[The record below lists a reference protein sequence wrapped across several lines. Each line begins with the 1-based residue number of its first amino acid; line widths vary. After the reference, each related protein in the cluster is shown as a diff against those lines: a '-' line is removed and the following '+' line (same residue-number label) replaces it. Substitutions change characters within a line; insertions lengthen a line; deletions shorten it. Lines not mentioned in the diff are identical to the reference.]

1 MDLCWQS
8 DVSAYYYTVSVQLIP
23 VAQLCPNLYDSMDY
37 IMPGFPVH
45 HQLLELAHTHVH
57 QVGNAIQPS
66 DPRLSPSPSAFNLSQ
81 HQGLCQSFLSKG
93 ESVF

>member
-8 DVSAYYYTVSVQLIP
+8 DGSACYTVSVHFIS
-23 VAQLCPNLYDSMDY
+23 VAQLCLNLYDTMDY
-37 IMPGFPVH
+37 IMPGSPVH
-45 HQLLELAHTHVH
+45 HQLPELAHTHVH
-57 QVGNAIQPS
+57 QVGDDIQPS
-66 DPRLSPSPSAFNLSQ
+66 DPLLSPSPPAFNLSQ